1 MIGLLRRVLRR
12 LNPKRLASWRKIR
25 AQSRLLMASRGTAA
39 PARAELRESVTV
51 LMTFKVD
58 NEDRAS
64 ILDLVFDR
72 LGRDL
77 TGSDI
82 DLHISDASPDR
93 YAARA
98 SAKAATITSNARHRR
113 SDKPMSLSYLDLLE
127 ACSTPYCYLQFE
139 DQITTNLS
147 SDYLLAACK
156 FLDRH
161 RSFVP
166 LVSAVWPLEVKVDDT
181 HREIRVLTHRQR
193 GSKIGRDDVYEFAYK
208 RPQRPL
214 FVEEIDGY
222 RFGVFENFYYGF
234 YFNHIVTPVDDYS
247 RRLRWYLDALNT
259 VSVHEIELATMF
271 RTLGPFWTHIGVCLD
286 GMSVLDLDY
295 SHTESSVRPVM
306 STARDVHEALT
317 KGFDIRAS
325 GRLRAT

>member
-1 MIGLLRRVLRR
+1 MTGLLRKVLKR
-12 LNPKRLASWRKIR
+12 LNPRRLASWRKIR
-25 AQSRLLMASRGTAA
+25 AQSRLLMASRGTTP
-39 PARAELRESVTV
+39 PARTELRESVSV

-58 NEDRAS
+58 NDDRAS

-77 TGSDI
+77 AGSDI

-98 SAKAATITSNARHRR
+98 RAKAATITPNASHER

-127 ACSTPYCYLQFE
+127 VCSTPYCYLQFE

-147 SDYLLAACK
+147 STYLLAACK

-161 RSFVP
+161 RAFVP
-166 LVSAVWPLEVKVDDT
+166 LVSAVWPLEVKVEDA

-193 GSKIGRDDVYEFAYK
+193 RSKMGRGEVYEFAYQ

-214 FVEEIDGY
+214 FVEGIDGY

-247 RRLRWYLDALNT
+247 RRLHWYLDALNT

-271 RTLGPFWTHIGVCLD
+271 RTLGPFWTHIAVCLD

-306 STARDVHEALT
+306 STARDVHRALT
-317 KGFDIRAS
+317 NGFDIRAS
-325 GRLRAT
+325 GHLRAT